1 VRGDIHRL
9 KAPKDARGHEQR
21 GIRYGVVVQSDFLR
35 LSSTLV
41 APTSTSARPA
51 SFRPEIVLNG
61 TLTRI
66 LIEQTQAI
74 DPEVRLGEFAGRLS
88 TAELR
93 AVDLALAAVFGLD

>member
-1 VRGDIHRL
+1 MRGDIHRL